1 MRRGA
6 VVSSHTNK
14 EIQKVPEIKLNLD
27 SNVDAILAAV
37 ESAYKINAEQI
48 LGDVSKQAARAT
60 MAGLETPS
68 ELATEAIRTAVFSG
82 RDTDELTDFK
92 GEFVAAIAAGA
103 GLERYAIPDED
114 DLRRE
119 EIAITRAKIVQKEI
133 IRLRES
139 LKNGHHEGKL
149 LASYDAE
156 LGRLCQVP
164 GVMAAL
170 LDNTKV

>member
-1 MRRGA
+1 MLLFNWIRSFFN
-6 VVSSHTNK
+6 SSVQQT
-14 EIQKVPEIKLNLD
+14 
-27 SNVDAILAAV
+27 
-37 ESAYKINAEQI
+37 
-48 LGDVSKQAARAT
+48 
-60 MAGLETPS
+60 
-68 ELATEAIRTAVFSG
+68 
-82 RDTDELTDFK
+82 
-92 GEFVAAIAAGA
+92 
-103 GLERYAIPDED
+103 
-114 DLRRE
+114 
-119 EIAITRAKIVQKEI
+119 AITRAKIVQKEI